1 MTITI
6 EDAWFTAG
14 AKIRVDRGTGELA
27 FRHCSFEGCD
37 IFIAAEIDEMIF
49 VHCVFRGTTFTG
61 QPLSSRIA
69 RDCQTPLADIE
80 MAGTGPETVA
90 PGRFRR

>member
-1 MTITI
+1 MTTMI
-6 EDAWFTAG
+6 EDACFTAG

-37 IFIAAEIDEMIF
+37 IFVDEHIEQTIF
-49 VHCVFRGTTFTG
+49 VQCVFRGTAFSG
-61 QPLSSRIA
+61 QPLSARIA
-69 RDCQTPLADIE
+69 RDCQTPRADIE
-80 MAGTGPETVA
+80 MAGTRPETGA